1 MYNMDEL
8 SVCLQKLP
16 IGCCRSD
23 MVVNANDIVLLAPSA
38 RDAKYYKS
46 YVCISN
52 YGNAYDIVFNIT
64 KSQVMF

>member
-16 IGCCRSD
+16 IRCCRSD

-38 RDAKYYKS
+38 KEMQNIIEATY
-46 YVCISN
+46 
-52 YGNAYDIVFNIT
+52 AYLIM
-64 KSQVMF
+64 VMLMILFLT